1 MQEKKK
7 FKTALISMAVIACC
21 FLLVGIIQ
29 TFVIN
34 SKKSALSDIEQQNQ
48 ELALTQEQLKQ
59 IHDYMCTRTDEHDE
73 SECLLNNDYINK
85 YYEYIQSDPD
95 GNYYGEDGDIII
107 Q

>member
-21 FLLVGIIQ
+21 FLLVAIIQ

-34 SKKSALSDIEQQNQ
+34 SKKSTLSDIEQQNQ
-48 ELALTQEQLKQ
+48 QLALSQEQVKQ
-59 IHDYMCTRTDEHDE
+59 IHDYMCSRTDEHDE
-73 SECLLNNDYINK
+73 NECVLNNDYINK
-85 YYEYIQSDPD
+85 YYEYIQSDSD